1 MFYNAKSFPI
11 WEYKNCSFIVSS
23 YLSEPIAIIFA
34 IKDNETSEIV
44 AKCTTYDLFTN
55 YEVGMATIK
64 NYSENRGMTEFL
76 KKLGVVTNIIESNKV
91 NELAEETET
100 IDVCNIDLEKLRE
113 YATEW
118 HYKEERE
125 EN

>member
-1 MFYNAKSFPI
+1 MFQNAKSFPI

-44 AKCTTYDLFTN
+44 AKCTIYDLSTN
-55 YEVGMATIK
+55 YKKGMATIK
-64 NYSENRGMTEFL
+64 NYSENRGMTNIL
-76 KKLGVVTNIIESNKV
+76 KELGIVTNIIESNKV
-91 NELAEETET
+91 NELAEDTET

-113 YATEW
+113 YASDW
-118 HYKEERE
+118 NYEERE
-125 EN
+125 ED